1 MERRLAIVIG
11 SALLVQLFVRYWGQI
26 LEPLRWGDT
35 FFWATALARIAVPL
49 LVCAALAIPVGKL
62 GLGKPR
68 LRGREGLWI
77 LAVLGVATVVALPL
91 LGMQSYQDAYQGLG
105 SSYGRLERWVRWG
118 SFTAS
123 TTLSWELFFRG
134 FLLFGLRE
142 VLRAGKRNDAEA
154 SAIAILVTACFEVLS
169 HLVKPPQE
177 SFAMLVGSPALSWFA
192 LRHESV
198 WIPMAAHVFIEFLW
212 FMSVWH

>member
-11 SALLVQLFVRYWGQI
+11 SALLVQLFVRYWGQT
-26 LEPLRWGDT
+26 LDPLRWGM
-35 FFWATALARIAVPL
+35 FYWATAAARIVVPL
-49 LVCAALAIPVGKL
+49 AVCAALAIPPGKL
-62 GLGKPR
+62 GLGKPQ

-77 LAVLGVATVVALPL
+77 LGALAVATVVALPL

-105 SSYGRLERWVRWG
+105 SSYGRVERWVSWI

-123 TTLSWELFFRG
+123 TTLSWELFYRG

-142 VLRAGKRNDAEA
+142 VLRAAKRNDADT
-154 SAIAILVTACFEVLS
+154 IAILVTACFEVLS
-169 HLVKPPQE
+169 HLIKPPLE
-177 SFAMLVGSPALSWFA
+177 SFAMLVGSPGLSWFA
-192 LRHESV
+192 LRQQSL
-198 WIPMAAHVFIEFLW
+198 WIPMAVHVCIEFLW